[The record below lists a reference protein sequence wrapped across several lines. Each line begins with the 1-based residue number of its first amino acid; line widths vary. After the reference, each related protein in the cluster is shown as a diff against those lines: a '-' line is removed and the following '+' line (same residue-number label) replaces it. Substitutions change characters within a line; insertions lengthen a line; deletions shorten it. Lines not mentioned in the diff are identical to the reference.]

1 MCAALLVAPNA
12 SAQFFKQLGKAI
24 EKVDKAL
31 DDLSGTPKSQSS
43 QSQSSQSQSSQSQT
57 SVGGADNLSAFYHS
71 TTPVKVDNEG
81 VPIANGEAMP
91 VFVTSATKKIQL
103 GAEVYGVEEFSD
115 GVAKVRLAGSKSVF
129 INTQGNQLFS
139 FKSNPELKFHD
150 GLALAFYT
158 QDGKKVYGMLNKEGK
173 YIRTFPYVTE
183 VTDFVEGIAALKY
196 VFTNQPNRLTCIVYI
211 DTKGDRALDS
221 AYFVGNEQ
229 KTLREMR
236 PFRENL
242 SAYYDYEKDKWGYM
256 DRHGKVVIAP
266 RFIQALDFSEGL
278 AGVSVDVDGAEKWG
292 YINTSG
298 EFAIQPI
305 FSYAVGSFS
314 SGLAPVRKFN
324 RNYCYI
330 DKSGNIK
337 SDEFRQISEFHNGYA
352 FVRRGAFGQHIYDS
366 NLRPVSYIGTTW
378 AFPVSDEPGGKD
390 NIIWESNVMYSEH
403 EVFTYKGDLMFEN
416 LYGKFRNALAPWSG
430 KDKDGVTRTGY
441 INPKGELVLEFIDPQ
456 F

>member
-81 VPIANGEAMP
+81 VPIANREAMP

-103 GAEVYGVEEFSD
+103 GAEVYGVGEFSD
-115 GVAKVRLAGSKSVF
+115 GVAKVNLAGSKSVF

-139 FKSNPELKFHD
+139 FKSDPELKFHD

-221 AYFVGNEQ
+221 VYFIGKEQ

-266 RFIQALDFSEGL
+266 RLSKPLIL
-278 AGVSVDVDGAEKWG
+278 AKVWRV
-292 YINTSG
+292 
-298 EFAIQPI
+298 
-305 FSYAVGSFS
+305 
-314 SGLAPVRKFN
+314 
-324 RNYCYI
+324 
-330 DKSGNIK
+330 
-337 SDEFRQISEFHNGYA
+337 
-352 FVRRGAFGQHIYDS
+352 
-366 NLRPVSYIGTTW
+366 
-378 AFPVSDEPGGKD
+378 FP
-390 NIIWESNVMYSEH
+390 
-403 EVFTYKGDLMFEN
+403 LM
-416 LYGKFRNALAPWSG
+416 
-430 KDKDGVTRTGY
+430 
-441 INPKGELVLEFIDPQ
+441 
-456 F
+456 